1 MVNPFND
8 TISVQ
13 LFLGR
18 KDKTWDNYLRDIN
31 EREKEIDF
39 AMQDEAT
46 ASLGSSVLT
55 DSGMREK
62 LL

>member
-1 MVNPFND
+1 VGSSSTLDFEVINPFND

-39 AMQDEAT
+39 ALTEEAT
-46 ASLGSSVLT
+46 
-55 DSGMREK
+55 
-62 LL
+62 